1 MVNVKNFRMKLI
13 LLIFFRFNMSKH
25 PLHELPQGY
34 IFERN
39 PLIRFVRSSTEP
51 LNVRV
56 DV

>member
-1 MVNVKNFRMKLI
+1 MKLI
-13 LLIFFRFNMSKH
+13 LKLIFFRFNMSKH

-39 PLIRFVRSSTEP
+39 PLIRFVRFSTEP